1 MQMSSRG
8 TSESIES
15 IIRSFRQLVGGMGL
29 QCIGSGGT
37 GAQVLKTT
45 EVRASQ
51 LPTVRWHGGGDHR
64 DTQQV
69 KTRIEDIFQ

>member
-1 MQMSSRG
+1 
-8 TSESIES
+8 
-15 IIRSFRQLVGGMGL
+15 MGL
-29 QCIGSGGT
+29 RCIGSGGT